1 MTPQDAARLLAEA
14 AMSALATRAACRIA
28 LCGGPQLAP
37 TMAALRALPALRR
50 LDWQHLYLFAAD
62 EAWDT
67 AALQQQALL
76 PLPRA
81 NLVRPRAAGVG
92 PLEAARDYEQ
102 VLRAHFSLPAGAV
115 PVFDVLL
122 QAAARDGD
130 AQQLATSRDAA
141 SEVGRLV
148 LARPGGL
155 PAWAL
160 SAAVVS
166 AARLRVM
173 LGASATGV
181 QPASCMPS
189 TTMSIGSATPPT
201 LRAGRSGFSPR

>member
-28 LCGGPQLAP
+28 LCGGPWLAP
-37 TMAALRALPALRR
+37 TIAGLRALPALQR
-50 LDWQHLYLFAAD
+50 LDWQHLHIFAGD
-62 EAWDT
+62 DTWD
-67 AALQQQALL
+67 AEALQQLAAL

-81 NLVRPRAAGVG
+81 NLLRPRSAGIG

-102 VLRAHFSLPAGAV
+102 VLRAHFSLAAGAV

-122 QAAARDGD
+122 QAAAGGRDAPGEV
-130 AQQLATSRDAA
+130 SSHDAA

-148 LARPGGL
+148 MAQPRGL
-155 PAWAL
+155 PAWTL

-166 AARLRVM
+166 AARLRLM
-173 LGASATGV
+173 LEGPAGAH
-181 QPASCMPS
+181 QPASRVPS
-189 TTMSIGSATPPT
+189 TTMSMASPTPAT